1 MALASFG
8 QVFIIWMLLFV
19 TLGNTISKSKVQN
32 VLSNLNGSIRGFNV
46 FPMFLVGV
54 NGRKHSSCF
63 WWKEPKQYTHWDLV
77 ETNVWHT
84 IFEIRDRKFLLCYK
98 MNFETFNNLVL
109 ELTPF
114 LQSSCLNPIKTQL

>member
-1 MALASFG
+1 MAPTSFG
-8 QVFIIWMLLFV
+8 QVFIIWTLLFV

-46 FPMFLVGV
+46 FPTFLVGV
-54 NGRKHSSCF
+54 NGRKHSLCF
-63 WWKEPKQYTHWDLV
+63 WWKELKQYTHWDLV
-77 ETNVWHT
+77 ETNVWRT
-84 IFEIRDRKFLLCYK
+84 ILEIRGRKFLLCYK

-114 LQSSCLNPIKTQL
+114 LESSHLNPIKTQF